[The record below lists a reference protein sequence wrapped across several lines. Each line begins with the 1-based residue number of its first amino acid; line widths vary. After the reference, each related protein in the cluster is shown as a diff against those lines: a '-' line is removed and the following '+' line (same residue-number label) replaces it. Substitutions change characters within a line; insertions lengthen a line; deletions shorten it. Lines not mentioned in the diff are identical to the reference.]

1 MDNKDK
7 KLENAK
13 DITEDLS
20 RISEVVTSDLYIE
33 DVLKLIV
40 TVTAEVVGSKIC
52 SHVWNLNQN
61 MGR

>member
-20 RISEVVTSDLYIE
+20 RISEVVSSDLYIE

-40 TVTAEVVGSKIC
+40 TVTAEG
-52 SHVWNLNQN
+52 
-61 MGR
+61 MG

>member
-20 RISEVVTSDLYIE
+20 RISEVVISDLHIE

-40 TVTAEVVGSKIC
+40 TVTAEV
-52 SHVWNLNQN
+52 
-61 MGR
+61 MG

>member
-20 RISEVVTSDLYIE
+20 RISKVVTSDLYIE

-40 TVTAEVVGSKIC
+40 TVTAEVVGLKIC

>member
-20 RISEVVTSDLYIE
+20 RISEAVISDLHIE

-40 TVTAEVVGSKIC
+40 MVTAEVTG
-52 SHVWNLNQN
+52 
-61 MGR
+61 

>member
-1 MDNKDK
+1 MDNKDR

-20 RISEVVTSDLYIE
+20 RISKVVTSDLYIE

-40 TVTAEVVGSKIC
+40 TVTAEV
-52 SHVWNLNQN
+52 
-61 MGR
+61 MG

>member
-40 TVTAEVVGSKIC
+40 TVTAEV
-52 SHVWNLNQN
+52 
-61 MGR
+61 MG

>member
-20 RISEVVTSDLYIE
+20 KISEAVISDLHIE

-40 TVTAEVVGSKIC
+40 TVTAEVIGSKIC
-52 SHVWNLNQN
+52 LHVWNLNQN